1 MPIIR
6 GHKRSMSNFLGATAH
21 NRHTSHV
28 YLYYLCTW
36 AAQSFT
42 QLKIK
47 QILRFSYV
55 HYLQPTFQMTL
66 HH

>member
-6 GHKRSMSNFLGATAH
+6 GHKRSMSNFRGATAH

-28 YLYYLCTW
+28 YQYFLCTW
-36 AAQSFT
+36 AAHSFT

-47 QILRFSYV
+47 QILCFSYV
-55 HYLQPTFQMTL
+55 HYLQLKFK
-66 HH
+66 